1 MLSEDVQSRISKR
14 KTYFL
19 DYLQS
24 KRKISRVD
32 VYMAWLKEFSGKQI
46 FDIDDQDVLDFLIF
60 KDVNNSGRTVVHHRA
75 CPNIGLTHI
84 NECRD
89 NIRCSSRHSAA
100 SMRIGIVQKLRKGF
114 EEVGRKGT
122 FEPGTFIKG
131 ILLVLIL

>member
-1 MLSEDVQSRISKR
+1 MLSEEVQSRISKR

-122 FEPGTFIKG
+122 FEPGTFKG

>member
-1 MLSEDVQSRISKR
+1 MLSEEVQSRISKR

-75 CPNIGLTHI
+75 CPNIG
-84 NECRD
+84 
-89 NIRCSSRHSAA
+89 
-100 SMRIGIVQKLRKGF
+100 
-114 EEVGRKGT
+114 
-122 FEPGTFIKG
+122 
-131 ILLVLIL
+131 